1 MSDPI
6 SVPLLDLK
14 PQYEALKPELDAA
27 VAEVIASQYFIL
39 GPTVEGFEQATA
51 DYCQAEHAI
60 GVSSGTDALIVAM
73 MAMGIGEGD
82 EVITSPYTFFGTVG
96 SIVRLGATPVFV
108 DIEPDSFNIDVSK
121 IEAAITDKTR
131 VIAPVHLFGQMADMR
146 AINQIAREHDLL
158 VIEDAAQAIGAKQH
172 GRPAC
177 SFGHMGCLSFFPTKN
192 LGGFGDGGMVVT
204 DDAEYADIT
213 RQLRNHGMEP
223 KYFHPRIG
231 GNFRLDA
238 LQAAVLDV
246 KLQHLNSWHEQRR
259 ENAALYRKLF
269 AESGI
274 SRESRLT
281 RQWRP
286 KNGII
291 LPTGESQQLS
301 HLQSVRHLL
310 DSADGTDAA
319 SAGQQRRLRDLLPAR
334 ATRTRMLPPA
344 RLQTRRLPELRTRR
358 RDEPGLAD
366 FPGSGTRADCPRS
379 RSHRRILRC
388 NVDDPCKPRACST
401 SPP

>member
-192 LGGFGDGGMVVT
+192 LGGFGDGGMVIT
-204 DDAEYADIT
+204 GDAEYADIT

-238 LQAAVLDV
+238 LQAAVLNV
-246 KLQHLNSWHEQRR
+246 KLPHLNSWHEQRR
-259 ENAALYRKLF
+259 VNADLYRKLF
-269 AESGI
+269 SEKDLV
-274 SRESRLT
+274 REIDCLEQGDLS
-281 RQWRP
+281 
-286 KNGII
+286 NGII
-291 LPTGESQQLS
+291 LPVEKANNYHIYNQFVIYTQDRKALMQHMQANNVGCEIYYPLS
-301 HLQSVRHLL
+301 LHEQECFRLL
-310 DSADGTDAA
+310 GYKKGDFPNSERAA
-319 SAGQQRRLRDLLPAR
+319 AMSLALPIFPDLAPEQIAR
-334 ATRTRMLPPA
+334 AVEVIA
-344 RLQTRRLPELRTRR
+344 EFF
-358 RDEPGLAD
+358 A
-366 FPGSGTRADCPRS
+366 S
-379 RSHRRILRC
+379 
-388 NVDDPCKPRACST
+388 
-401 SPP
+401 